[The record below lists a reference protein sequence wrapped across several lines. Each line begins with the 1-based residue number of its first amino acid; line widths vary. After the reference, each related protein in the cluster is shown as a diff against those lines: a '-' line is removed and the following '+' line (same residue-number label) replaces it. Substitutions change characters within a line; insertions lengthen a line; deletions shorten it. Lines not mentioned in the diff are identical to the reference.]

1 MGSDVGTVVSQVAVD
16 SHHNPS
22 SRSSSP
28 HGNSLTTENQERGT
42 NSNLPAVRTV
52 PRSTSPGPVAASG
65 KSSMESI
72 TRQGK
77 NVSGPGIIRQTSL
90 RAKLSLPNLRRH
102 RSREDDTIGLYDRNQ
117 LVANG
122 RLEGERE
129 AIQGRDRRKEMV
141 QVQDTEFEL
150 IRPNLVQLQSQ
161 QRTSEDSTPLRQEGS
176 IESRADGGGLL
187 RPESPAVSLNSSAPR
202 SPIFESPVSTGL
214 ETGAPSLTQSTE
226 SMEAHRQRELKWV
239 SLMSSASASLSRKSK
254 KVKKLLVEG
263 VPSSVRYLIWS
274 YLTDGKGRAVKG
286 VYEQLCKRGEVPR
299 TRDIAADAERLFG
312 ISRDGEIV
320 NDGTRYLHATRG
332 AVVILLQAY
341 FSMVPDVQYVI
352 GDFPPLLLSS
362 LITHV
367 SVGLTKIVGQLLLL
381 APEGDA
387 FWIFTSIMDTHLRP
401 YFSVG
406 LPSPS
411 QNLGVRSTQM
421 EVDAALYSRALEA
434 IDSPVSKKI
443 FVDLGILPGVICQP
457 WFTSL
462 FVGALPPEYVNRVWD
477 IFLYEGVLTS
487 SITLPCYSVLD
498 LTTGIPFLLRV
509 ALSLTILCR
518 QFILAPTTN
527 TELATLNIL
536 ARPPPQWL
544 PPTPELFLNSVMSVK
559 LKDDD
564 VRKQR
569 VKMGE
574 MVKRQT
580 QAQQGSSGVGQ
591 SGISLPRV

>member
-1 MGSDVGTVVSQVAVD
+1 LIDGASTSTINTAGSDAGTVVSRVAVD
-16 SHHNPS
+16 SPHNPS
-22 SRSSSP
+22 SRSTSP
-28 HGNSLTTENQERGT
+28 PRNSLTTEHQERGT
-42 NSNLPAVRTV
+42 TSDLPTVRTV
-52 PRSTSPGPVAASG
+52 RSSTSPGPVAANG

-72 TRQGK
+72 NRQVK
-77 NVSGPGIIRQTSL
+77 NVSGPGIVRQTSL

-122 RLEGERE
+122 IMEGELD

-141 QVQDTEFEL
+141 QVQDTEFEF
-150 IRPNLVQLQSQ
+150 IRPNAVQLQSQ
-161 QRTSEDSTPLRQEGS
+161 QRTSEDSTPVRQEGS

-202 SPIFESPVSTGL
+202 SPIFENPVSTGL

-254 KVKKLLVEG
+254 KVKKLLVDG

-274 YLTDGKGRAVKG
+274 FLTDGKGRAVKG
-286 VYEQLCKRGEVPR
+286 VYEQLCKRGGVLR

-312 ISRDGEIV
+312 MSRDGEVV

-332 AVVILLQAY
+332 AAVVLLQAY
-341 FSMVPDVQYVI
+341 FNMVPDVQYVT
-352 GDFPPLLLSS
+352 GDFPHLFLSS
-362 LITHV
+362 SITRV
-367 SVGLTKIVGQLLLL
+367 FVGLTKIVGQLLLL
-381 APEGDA
+381 APEEDA

-411 QNLGVRSTQM
+411 QNVGVRSTQM

-434 IDSPVSKKI
+434 IDPPVSKKI
-443 FVDLGILPGVICQP
+443 FVDLGIVPGIICQP

-462 FVGALPPEYVNRVWD
+462 FVGALPPEYVNRIWD
-477 IFLYEGVLTS
+477 IFLYEGVS
-487 SITLPCYSVLD
+487 ISPITLPCYSVLELD
-498 LTTGIPFLLRV
+498 YRNPFPFARCALFDHTLPSIYSGLSDKHRTCDSQHTCTPSSPVASSNTRV
-509 ALSLTILCR
+509 V
-518 QFILAPTTN
+518 P
-527 TELATLNIL
+527 
-536 ARPPPQWL
+536 
-544 PPTPELFLNSVMSVK
+544 
-559 LKDDD
+559 
-564 VRKQR
+564 
-569 VKMGE
+569 
-574 MVKRQT
+574 
-580 QAQQGSSGVGQ
+580 
-591 SGISLPRV
+591 